1 MIQNKNENK
10 SLIDFT
16 FQSLGC
22 AMNTSMNTSKILT
35 TDDLLVIRKGL
46 HDTSLHLRKTIR
58 LRSKEASKDDI
69 KKLWE
74 EVDSIDDNKRRIDDQ
89 IFDSIM
95 LDVEQPKQQILT
107 SIQRVDEKIRVLEE
121 MNQDIGNLIKIL
133 EPFTSMLTLVFSPGS
148 GFGVVKIAELL
159 AEIEAVA

>member
-1 MIQNKNENK
+1 
-10 SLIDFT
+10 
-16 FQSLGC
+16 
-22 AMNTSMNTSKILT
+22 
-35 TDDLLVIRKGL
+35 
-46 HDTSLHLRKTIR
+46 
-58 LRSKEASKDDI
+58 
-69 KKLWE
+69 
-74 EVDSIDDNKRRIDDQ
+74 
-89 IFDSIM
+89 M